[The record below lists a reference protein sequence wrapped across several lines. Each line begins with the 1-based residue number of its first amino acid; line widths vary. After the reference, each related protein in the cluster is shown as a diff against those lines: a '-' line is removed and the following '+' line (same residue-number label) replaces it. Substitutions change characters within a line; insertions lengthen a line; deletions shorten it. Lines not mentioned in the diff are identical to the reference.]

1 MDVNENIHLHLHV
14 KSIYIC
20 APMISISKTIGTTL
34 VEKLVVM
41 LDQGMFEEHFV
52 QSRKGGVNLIF
63 N

>member
-1 MDVNENIHLHLHV
+1 
-14 KSIYIC
+14 
-20 APMISISKTIGTTL
+20 MISISKTIGTTTL
-34 VEKLVVM
+34 VEKLVVI

>member
-1 MDVNENIHLHLHV
+1 MRIYTCNYMLSL
-14 KSIYIC
+14 YIC
-20 APMISISKTIGTTL
+20 APMIGISKTIGATL
-34 VEKLVVM
+34 VEKLVVI